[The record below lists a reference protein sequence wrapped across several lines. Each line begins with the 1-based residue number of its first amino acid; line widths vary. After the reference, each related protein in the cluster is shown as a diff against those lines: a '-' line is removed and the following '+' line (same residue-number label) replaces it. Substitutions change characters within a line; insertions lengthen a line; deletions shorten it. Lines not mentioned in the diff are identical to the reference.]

1 MRVSELPAVTRTVLH
16 CTEKSSVRS
25 HPQWVTTLIY
35 RKRKDESP
43 DVGNPCSTLTKLTP
57 LTCAAEIAHVLLL
70 AYGLPL
76 LLLPSGRSNRAKA
89 GPRLSSSPSDCSYSP
104 IPHPTSLSASSP
116 CSSIPPEALLYT
128 GQLPTCAFVDTGEK
142 SLPENTGN
150 GREGECRDEVSG
162 LCSYTAQGS

>member
-1 MRVSELPAVTRTVLH
+1 MLPSLVAALAFPALSITPMPPSIADVLALALPP
-16 CTEKSSVRS
+16 SF
-25 HPQWVTTLIY
+25 
-35 RKRKDESP
+35 
-43 DVGNPCSTLTKLTP
+43 TP
-57 LTCAAEIAHVLLL
+57 LATCSCRPRECAAEIAHVLLL